1 MRPLFNTHIG
11 TSLGFSGGAAPGAA
25 AAPSSVGA
33 AAPTA
38 ALGSEA
44 NAAEGAVLSEALSA
58 VDPLLARKRH
68 RRLVRGEAKSPA
80 KAPSHSELAA
90 AEGNGEVEAVTMT
103 GPTPNAASPQEK
115 PRSFVL
121 GKHVGAPA
129 SEAVTGS
136 EDEAGGEPARRVGET
151 VAAEAG
157 PSPRT
162 SAEGADA
169 RRPLRRKRRQVLLDD
184 NNEDDCQ
191 ATASSGQGRGP
202 SLQRS
207 SPNGLPTAVAA
218 MEEDQAAIPAANTAL
233 VDGAVA
239 AGGLASSEDAGHDG
253 SDAASSDS
261 EAEDAA
267 EERLMEGARALAA
280 GGKTKAK
287 AKGGADGAAATAAR
301 LTSFDPTAAASWQP
315 GEPVP
320 FLALARA
327 FEEVAKES
335 GRLAIGEIM
344 CKLFLAVMATT
355 PADLLAVVYLAAN
368 KVAPSHE
375 GVELGIGDATIVKA
389 LADATLRRE
398 TQIKAEYKE
407 CGDLGLVAR
416 ASRTT
421 QRTMFPAPPLAC
433 AKVLEAFRFIAKE
446 AGKESVD
453 KKRARMKQLIVAARD
468 VEPLFIVRLL
478 QGKMRI
484 GLAEQT
490 VLAAL
495 AQAAVLAER
504 PPPSTAELPARLEEA
519 VRIMKQ
525 VFSVLPNYDI
535 VVPALLEPGG
545 IRALPERCRF
555 TPGTPV
561 GPMLAKPTRGISEVL
576 DKFQNSVFTCEYKY
590 DGERAQIHCL
600 EDDSIEIYSRNAERN
615 TQKYPDIVATM
626 KRYKKEGI
634 TSFVLDCEAVAYDR
648 EQKRILPFQVLS
660 TRAKKGVVV
669 GDIKVQVCIFA
680 FDLLYINGRELLHEQ
695 LADRRKALYESFQEV
710 EGEFLFATAIT
721 ASDVEEIQSFLN
733 EAVKQSCEGLM
744 VKTLE
749 HDATY
754 EPAKRSNNW
763 LKLKKDY
770 MDNLGD
776 SLDLVVIG
784 AFHGRGKRAGVFGA
798 FLLACYDDTSEE
810 YQSITK
816 IGTGFSE
823 AILEELSASLK
834 QHVIPRPPPYYRYG
848 ETLPVDVWFLPSQV
862 WEVKAADLSI
872 SPMHKAACGAVDPVK
887 GIALRFP
894 RFLRVREDKQPE
906 QATSAEQVAELYRAQ
921 GVHRQADANGE
932 GNE

>member
-1 MRPLFNTHIG
+1 MDFD
-11 TSLGFSGGAAPGAA
+11 GGPAPGDATPQLPEMLRHRRAPLRLEADAA
-25 AAPSSVGA
+25 Q
-33 AAPTA
+33 
-38 ALGSEA
+38 
-44 NAAEGAVLSEALSA
+44 GAVLSEAPSA

-68 RRLVRGEAKSPA
+68 RRLVRGEPRSPA
-80 KAPSHSELAA
+80 KAPMDGELAA
-90 AEGNGEVEAVTMT
+90 AEGNGEVEAV
-103 GPTPNAASPQEK
+103 PRTPAAATPQEK
-115 PRSFVL
+115 PYANVL
-121 GKHVGAPA
+121 GKHVNAPP
-129 SEAVTGS
+129 SEAVTDA
-136 EDEAGGEPARRVGET
+136 EEEEARGEPARRVGET

-184 NNEDDCQ
+184 NNEDDGP
-191 ATASSGQGRGP
+191 AAASSGQGRGP
-202 SLQRS
+202 SLQCS
-207 SPNGLPTAVAA
+207 STNGQPTAVAA
-218 MEEDQAAIPAANTAL
+218 MEEDQAVIPAADTAL
-233 VDGAVA
+233 ADGAVA
-239 AGGLASSEDAGHDG
+239 PGSLASSEDLDHDG
-253 SDAASSDS
+253 SDGASSDS
-261 EAEDAA
+261 EAAGAAPGDAA

-287 AKGGADGAAATAAR
+287 AKAKAKGGADGAAAAAAR

-389 LADATLRRE
+389 LADATGRRE
-398 TQIKAEYKE
+398 AQIKAEYKE

-495 AQAAVLAER
+495 AQAAVLAEQ
-504 PPPSTAELPARLEEA
+504 PPPSTADLPARLEEA

-545 IRALPERCRF
+545 VRALPERCRF
-555 TPGTPV
+555 IPGTPV

-590 DGERAQIHCL
+590 DGERAQIHCP
-600 EDDSIEIYSRNAERN
+600 EDGSVEIYSRNAERN

-660 TRAKKGVVV
+660 TRAKKGVIV

-710 EGEFLFATAIT
+710 EGEFKFATAIT

-921 GVHRQADANGE
+921 GVHRRADASGE
-932 GNE
+932 GDE